1 MDSDILQKMHNLNF
15 IKRKHQMTQM
25 RDILQSR
32 SVILKNVS
40 CHKRKTEK
48 SVLIKGDK
56 RYDNQILCKITDWI
70 LGLWEKKNIIRTTEK
85 I

>member
-1 MDSDILQKMHNLNF
+1 
-15 IKRKHQMTQM
+15 MTQM

-85 I
+85 NLNSTDSGIVSTLNFLILTT